1 MYFRLILRYRQSRL
15 TTGTK
20 QAVNTLYIKSCA
32 GVAGNTAARNDA
44 HTGQASDALLDDILG
59 DLGGAV
65 PKPPPAQE
73 ALTAIRRYVS
83 LLIQHILVFVGSWS
97 GYGCQPERPFKK

>member
-1 MYFRLILRYRQSRL
+1 M
-15 TTGTK
+15 
-20 QAVNTLYIKSCA
+20 KSCA

-65 PKPPPAQE
+65 PKPPPVQE
-73 ALTAIRRYVS
+73 ALTAIRRYLS
-83 LLIQHILVFVGSWS
+83 LLS
-97 GYGCQPERPFKK
+97 